1 MSGELNCRILH
12 VIDKNDGTELFK
24 CIQNFHPNGD
34 HQYVNRAARLGNTQ
48 CLQVLISAN
57 WPGVWEGTGLT
68 HAVKNHHREC
78 VNLLLDRS
86 STTGKYMAFHAA
98 IAAKNSEFLNVFIP
112 TIPRNSYNW
121 YMVFD
126 ALLKADLP
134 NLVQLALENSN
145 WQSILE
151 RNQDKPQSKKYL
163 EAFEK
168 LSSER
173 QKLKILNNVCPNQN
187 ARPTRKM

>member
-1 MSGELNCRILH
+1 MDDHLLV
-12 VIDKNDGTELFK
+12 VIEKNDHTKLLK
-24 CIQNFHPNGD
+24 CIQNFRPNGD
-34 HQYVNRAARLGNTQ
+34 HGYVNRAARLGNMQ
-48 CLQVLISAN
+48 CLQILISAN
-57 WPGVWEGTGLT
+57 WPGVWEGTGLVQ
-68 HAVKNHHREC
+68 AVKNHHNEC
-78 VNLLLDRS
+78 VNLLFDKS

-98 IAAKNSEFLNVFIP
+98 IDAKNIEFLNKFIP
-112 TIPRNSYNW
+112 TIPSNSYNW

-126 ALLKADLP
+126 ALIKADLP
-134 NLVQLALENSN
+134 DLVALALETSN

-151 RNQDKPQSKKYL
+151 RNRDQPQSKKYL

-173 QKLKILNNVCPNQN
+173 QKLKILNNVCPNKN